1 MTTSET
7 PTISF
12 EGAVIVLRVLQ
23 LIPKHGWTTA
33 REIRE
38 ILDADG
44 IRLETRTMQRILKTL
59 REHPEIFPLETELEG
74 RTLRY
79 RWSPSAKGFHLPVLS
94 PQDML
99 LLRLAEEHLLFQL
112 PSSVLAGL
120 RPLFREARQL
130 SSTAPHVKRE
140 CSWLQKVKVVSPALS
155 FMPPR
160 IRPLVFENVTQALY
174 EDKVLSIDYRNAK
187 GRLISARVMPLGLV
201 QQDVRTYLVC
211 RFEGYEDTRHLA
223 LHRIE
228 QARVTVF
235 SGERPEDF
243 DLEDYTAK
251 APFNYA
257 QGRTIHLE
265 IFTDDPVLVRNLTE
279 TPFNRSQK
287 ILPDLTRKTGWKIE
301 VDIEDSLLLDGWLAM
316 RRSSIIE
323 TRKRLIASSGRPANP
338 VTNAPDELAI
348 ENRQVVTRP
357 LESD

>member
-1 MTTSET
+1 MSTSET

-211 RFEGYEDTRHLA
+211 RFEAASRASPYRAGPRHGFL
-223 LHRIE
+223 
-228 QARVTVF
+228 
-235 SGERPEDF
+235 
-243 DLEDYTAK
+243 
-251 APFNYA
+251 
-257 QGRTIHLE
+257 GR
-265 IFTDDPVLVRNLTE
+265 
-279 TPFNRSQK
+279 
-287 ILPDLTRKTGWKIE
+287 
-301 VDIEDSLLLDGWLAM
+301 A
-316 RRSSIIE
+316 
-323 TRKRLIASSGRPANP
+323 A
-338 VTNAPDELAI
+338 
-348 ENRQVVTRP
+348 
-357 LESD
+357 

>member
-160 IRPLVFENVTQALY
+160 IRPLVFENVTQALSFGC
-174 EDKVLSIDYRNAK
+174 EVQKFFPAEPIGPAVLTASLAAFSHKHNLKVIAAGGITPENI
-187 GRLISARVMPLGLV
+187 GR
-201 QQDVRTYLVC
+201 
-211 RFEGYEDTRHLA
+211 
-223 LHRIE
+223 
-228 QARVTVF
+228 
-235 SGERPEDF
+235 
-243 DLEDYTAK
+243 
-251 APFNYA
+251 
-257 QGRTIHLE
+257 
-265 IFTDDPVLVRNLTE
+265 
-279 TPFNRSQK
+279 
-287 ILPDLTRKTGWKIE
+287 
-301 VDIEDSLLLDGWLAM
+301 WLAVPHVIACGASWICPQEM
-316 RRSSIIE
+316 IE
-323 TRKRLIASSGRPANP
+323 AEDWNGIADRVRQMHAAAAHAVASAAPA
-338 VTNAPDELAI
+338 APAA
-348 ENRQVVTRP
+348 
-357 LESD
+357 